1 MQHSRRFRAACVW
14 IPEANL
20 LVWPSIQKYQSKLE
34 LNVTIRLPS
43 KCPLA
48 ESIHRDLLSRYRE
61 HLDVVEDR
69 EEGLREVEFFIE
81 DAYPDFEF
89 GLYVPKAFAEERI
102 KTGGFGN
109 ACTEYKE
116 KESHDLAYFE

>member
-1 MQHSRRFRAACVW
+1 
-14 IPEANL
+14 
-20 LVWPSIQKYQSKLE
+20 VWPSIQKYQSKLE